1 MPSKT
6 LFTAETD
13 NTATSG
19 TFTVPGVTQG
29 ALAVWG
35 TFDTVTLKL
44 EYSPDGGTS
53 WIDVADAEAVTA
65 EKVLAL
71 PVVIPGDYRASLSG
85 GGSDTVSCRIYTK
98 T

>member
-6 LFTAETD
+6 LFDAETD
-13 NTATSG
+13 NTASSSS
-19 TFTVPGVTQG
+19 FTIPGVTQG

-44 EYSPDGGTS
+44 EYSPNGGTD
-53 WIDVADAEAVTA
+53 WIDVADAEAITA

-71 PVVIPGDYRASLSG
+71 PIVIPGDYRASLSG
-85 GGSDTVSCRIYTK
+85 GGSDTVSCRMHTK